1 MIKLGI
7 TGGIGSGKTTAS
19 TFFKKKGAIIFNAD
33 KEAKKHLKYSIS
45 LQHKIINA
53 LGGNVTEAGKLDFR
67 KLAEVAFN
75 SPIDQQ
81 ILNGLL
87 WPEIYILIE
96 NAGIEA
102 RQNNCQLF
110 VVDAALLIEAGY
122 TAYFDH
128 VLLITA
134 DKDIRIQRAVKR
146 RNLPLEQ
153 IQKRMRLQMDEDEK
167 RKHST
172 YVVENN
178 TTISDFNT
186 NLNQFYSQ
194 HISNS

>member
-7 TGGIGSGKTTAS
+7 TGGIGAGKTTAS
-19 TFFKKKGAIIFNAD
+19 TFFKKKGAVIFNAD
-33 KEAKKHLKYSIS
+33 KEAKNHLKKSIT

-53 LGGNVTEAGKLDFR
+53 LGNKVTETGKLDFKR
-67 KLAEVAFN
+67 LADVAFN

-87 WPEIYILIE
+87 WPEVYILIE
-96 NAGIEA
+96 NAGITA
-102 RQNNCQLF
+102 KQQGCKLF
-110 VVDAALLIEAGY
+110 VVDAALLIEAGF

-128 VLLITA
+128 VLLVIA
-134 DKDIRIQRAVKR
+134 EKYLRIHRAIKR
-146 RNLPLEQ
+146 KNLPLEQ

-172 YVVENN
+172 YIVENN
-178 TTISDFNT
+178 GD
-186 NLNQFYSQ
+186 LNQLYSQLKKFYSTQ
-194 HISNS
+194 IDK